1 MGILINMAIYIFLA
15 TPLILYLV
23 KLYEYLTSDEF
34 GDNVKWK
41 KAGMTIYIM
50 FLIFFLL
57 VLGAV
62 LIFKNLWKIRY
73 ENYLV
78 MAQICLMMTLTFC
91 YFFSKFRKKKA
102 EIDIFITR
110 YILFYTVPFLFLISS
125 LKKII

>member
-1 MGILINMAIYIFLA
+1 MKIIISLVIYIFLA
-15 TPLILYLV
+15 TPLILYLA

-34 GDNVKWK
+34 GDNIKWK

-57 VLGAV
+57 VFGAV
-62 LIFKNLWKIRY
+62 LVFKDLWNIRY

-78 MAQICLMMTLTFC
+78 MAQICVIMTLVFC
-91 YFFSKFRKKKA
+91 YLFSKLRKKKT
-102 EIDIFITR
+102 EIDFFITK
-110 YILFYTVPFLFLISS
+110 YILFYTVPFLFIISS